1 MKENYNNKPIRV
13 LASLNKGL
21 HEAMSLDENVIIIG
35 EDIVDPYG
43 GAFKVTSGLSTIYPS
58 RVIAT
63 PISEAGITGV
73 AIGLALTGYKSVV
86 ELMFG
91 DFLTLAIDQLI
102 NQASKYIGLNEKKIK
117 IPMVLR
123 TPMGGRRGYGPTHSQ
138 SIERL
143 MFGIPH
149 IKVVACSNVLDPGT
163 MLKRSILET
172 EYPVIFIENK
182 VMYSEFVINDNKIR
196 FKIHDDSIYSPVS
209 INYGD
214 SPDVTIVTYGGMV
227 PLVIKAAQ
235 VLHEREDLNC
245 EIIVQHQ
252 ISPILPEKII
262 QSALKTK
269 RVTVVEEGIVNFGWG
284 AEVSALLSSLILEA
298 PIQRVGS
305 KPNIIPASRNLET
318 SVLPQI
324 DDIINAVIL
333 SIDGNFK

>member
-1 MKENYNNKPIRV
+1 
-13 LASLNKGL
+13 
-21 HEAMSLDENVIIIG
+21 
-35 EDIVDPYG
+35 
-43 GAFKVTSGLSTIYPS
+43 
-58 RVIAT
+58 
-63 PISEAGITGV
+63 
-73 AIGLALTGYKSVV
+73 
-86 ELMFG
+86 MFG